1 MGDSVFKHPLLDI
14 LVEQYG
20 HDENQWTI
28 SSSVGPRM
36 GLSLNG
42 IDPGRNKE
50 IQRKDCLW
58 ITVC

>member
-28 SSSVGPRM
+28 SSSVGDGM
-36 GLSLNG
+36 DLSFDG
-42 IDPGRNKE
+42 IDPGRKTRVRGK
-50 IQRKDCLW
+50 IIFR
-58 ITVC
+58 

>member
-28 SSSVGPRM
+28 SSSVGDGM
-36 GLSLNG
+36 DLSFDG
-42 IDPGRNKE
+42 IDPGRNKTGFRGK
-50 IQRKDCLW
+50 IAFR
-58 ITVC
+58 